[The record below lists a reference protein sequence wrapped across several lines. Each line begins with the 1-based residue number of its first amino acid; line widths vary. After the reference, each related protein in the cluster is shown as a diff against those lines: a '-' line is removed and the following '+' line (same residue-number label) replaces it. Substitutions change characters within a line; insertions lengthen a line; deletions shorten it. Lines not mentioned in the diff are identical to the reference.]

1 MKNSKLIPNVAFFA
15 AFLLLANESF
25 LLAEDAPVPAPSQS
39 VAELSSEEKTKI
51 TEAAKRS
58 VEDEVKVFGSFEIDH
73 PETDELLK
81 LTLSAVGQ
89 EVRAE
94 GDGSFI
100 IGGEFKDEKGNRYGV
115 DLYLEAI
122 EGDYELADAILVS
135 VDGKPVGEGK
145 PGS

>member
-1 MKNSKLIPNVAFFA
+1 MKNSKFIPNIAFFA
-15 AFLLLANESF
+15 ALLLLANQSF
-25 LLAEDAPVPAPSQS
+25 LLAEDAPAPGQP
-39 VAELSSEEKTKI
+39 VTELSAEEKTKI

-81 LTLSAVGQ
+81 LTLSAMGQ
-89 EVRAE
+89 EIKAE
-94 GDGSFI
+94 GDGSFV

-122 EGDYELADAILVS
+122 EGDYELADAILIS
-135 VDGKPVGEGK
+135 ADGKPVGEGK
-145 PGS
+145 SAS